1 MKDYSAST
9 YGEEIAEVYDEWYS
23 DFDQAII
30 PTLVEL
36 AQGGKAL
43 ELGIGTGRIAIPL
56 QQAGIE
62 VHGIDASQAM
72 IEKLRAKPGSENIPV
87 TFGNF
92 AEVAV
97 EGQFDLIYVVF
108 NTFFALGSQEEQ
120 ILCMRNAAS
129 RLTPNGVFLME
140 VFFPNMARYSDQQ
153 TVRATVI
160 DDHRVQLEA
169 SRIDMINQQIVSQ
182 HTILTE
188 EGIRLYPV
196 KVRYAWPAELDLM
209 AQMAD
214 LTLQHR
220 WGTWQKDPFTHENGR
235 HISVYR
241 LAD

>member
-1 MKDYSAST
+1 
-9 YGEEIAEVYDEWYS
+9 
-23 DFDQAII
+23 
-30 PTLVEL
+30 
-36 AQGGKAL
+36 
-43 ELGIGTGRIAIPL
+43 
-56 QQAGIE
+56 
-62 VHGIDASQAM
+62 
-72 IEKLRAKPGSENIPV
+72 
-87 TFGNF
+87 
-92 AEVAV
+92 
-97 EGQFDLIYVVF
+97 
-108 NTFFALGSQEEQ
+108 
-120 ILCMRNAAS
+120 
-129 RLTPNGVFLME
+129 
-140 VFFPNMARYSDQQ
+140 MARYSDQQ